1 MTTRRENILDTIKT
15 TLAGTT
21 GVSTR
26 IFRSR
31 VTAVSRAET
40 PCLLIEPVSDTAEQT
55 TSLATLNWTLVVRV
69 SVIVRGDVPD
79 EQADLTVQS
88 LHSKMMSDTTVG
100 GYAMDII
107 PTGVTFDMVEAD
119 QPAGVISCDFQIRY
133 RTKNDD
139 LTTS

>member
-1 MTTRRENILDTIKT
+1 
-15 TLAGTT
+15 
-21 GVSTR
+21 
-26 IFRSR
+26 
-31 VTAVSRAET
+31 
-40 PCLLIEPVSDTAEQT
+40 
-55 TSLATLNWTLVVRV
+55 
-69 SVIVRGDVPD
+69 VIVRGDVPD